1 MFLLKDVSKLE
12 EPGVVVNEVVTSQ
25 HDTGRVSEMFLTL
38 KNNYRRFTKTPLSF
52 RYVVSDLCWPTI
64 HGMLEIIN
72 METIN
77 DYSKRMYKYA
87 TEKEVNPINEKAFLA
102 SCISHSTHRFTRGL
116 KRYVK
121 FSDKDHKIFVGC
133 CFSLLAYS
141 TELAVTKEIFQL
153 MCKEFF
159 KHIEDETCIDARE
172 SLQQMIELRPNDKT
186 EIMKLIR
193 KVFPDALDKDS
204 ESESENE
211 EQTGNEFCFEIFS
224 KFN

>member
-1 MFLLKDVSKLE
+1 MFLLKELSKLE

-133 CFSLLAYS
+133 CFSLLANS

-153 MCKEFF
+153 MCKVFL
-159 KHIEDETCIDARE
+159 KHIEDETCIHARK
-172 SLQQMIELRPNDKT
+172 SSTND
-186 EIMKLIR
+186 
-193 KVFPDALDKDS
+193 
-204 ESESENE
+204 
-211 EQTGNEFCFEIFS
+211 
-224 KFN
+224 